1 MSRFLK
7 ILGNILG
14 ITIFVSIVVGFVMGI
29 YFVGFAGLFQI
40 LGVAYDSI
48 WSLALFV
55 VFFFMIGFVVDLL
68 VNPLTIIIRE
78 KIQDRPHVFVLQ
90 FAIEVSANWMILHAL
105 NAIMDSVHIN
115 VLTEIIIAVFL
126 FFAEYM
132 FGSEDNNA
140 NDKTDE

>member
-1 MSRFLK
+1 H
-7 ILGNILG
+7 
-14 ITIFVSIVVGFVMGI
+14 TISKR
-29 YFVGFAGLFQI
+29 
-40 LGVAYDSI
+40 D
-48 WSLALFV
+48 WSSDVCSSDL
-55 VFFFMIGFVVDLL
+55 VDLL